1 MVLVGFEG
9 VEECR
14 YDFLDD
20 VIGDLV
26 VVEFVEEEGEIV
38 VANEVVIEYF
48 LQKVAVE
55 SVKVGGSVF
64 EKEADV
70 YEGALEV
77 TGDIDVENVD
87 DLSILLG
94 KYFLY
99 FLLSL
104 ENGLDECHD
113 IDESRGNEHGEGLLF
128 EDVFEFVEE
137 EGEPE

>member
-1 MVLVGFEG
+1 LVLIRFEG

-38 VANEVVIEYF
+38 VADKVVVEYF
-48 LQKVAVE
+48 LKKVAVE
-55 SVKVGGSVF
+55 GIKVSGSVF

-70 YEGALEV
+70 YEGFLEL

-87 DLSILLG
+87 DLGVLFG
-94 KYFLY
+94 EYFLD
-99 FLLSL
+99 FVLSFD
-104 ENGLDECHD
+104 NGFDEGHD
-113 IDESRGNEHGEGLLF
+113 VDESGGNEHGKGLLF
-128 EDVFEFVEE
+128 EDVFEFVEQ

>member
-26 VVEFVEEEGEIV
+26 VVEFVEEKGEIV
-38 VANEVVIEYF
+38 VANEVVVEYF

-55 SVKVGGSVF
+55 GVKVGRAIF

-70 YEGALEV
+70 YEGVLEL
-77 TGDIDVENVD
+77 TGNVDVENVD
-87 DLSILLG
+87 DLSVLFG
-94 KYFLY
+94 EDFLY
-99 FLLSL
+99 FVLSF
-104 ENGLDECHD
+104 ENGFDEGHD
-113 IDESRGNEHGEGLLF
+113 VDESGGNEHGEGLLF
-128 EDVFEFVEE
+128 EDVFEFVEQ